1 MSIHKE
7 CRTEIEEIIKSL
19 NLNNKYV
26 LSFGFANYLHGRGGV
41 DKVIAEHQE
50 LLNYNNIS
58 YIFISKYQKVIG
70 SYSLFSNLFSVV
82 IDGKFICFAD
92 EIKIYRILCLLSD
105 KKYALVGAFIHHF
118 MDVDLQFMQKLLNC
132 AECPIFFYVHDFY
145 SVCIQYNLL
154 RNDEEYCGD
163 DECSEKKCSYCK
175 YFQTNLLYKKNFDYF
190 FEKYYDRLQIIA
202 PSKCAGEIWI
212 KSHPEFVNKLS
223 IISHQKIVLSESI
236 HRKNEISKPIK
247 VAFIGS
253 KVKVKG
259 WKECKNLF
267 DSIKNDKRY
276 ELIYCGSYD
285 VEEKYIK
292 KIDVHVKSGNLGAMT
307 DSLQQEKVD
316 CVILWSIWP
325 ETYAYTYFEAWASD
339 CYIITNENSGN
350 IVYSV
355 KQNKNGIVLKNEND
369 LKEIF
374 LNGKIFDLI
383 NTYRANNIKCPERLL
398 INNEIL
404 ALLDSIGYAIKLN
417 EQKFNNNCIS
427 CKIANSLYRIK
438 EHYRGK

>member
-7 CRTEIEEIIKSL
+7 CRTEIEKIIKL
-19 NLNNKYV
+19 LDLNNKYV

-50 LLNYNNIS
+50 LLNQNDIS
-58 YIFISKYQKVIG
+58 YIFISKYQKIIG
-70 SYSLFSNLFSVV
+70 NHSLFSNLFSVV

-92 EIKIYRILCLLSD
+92 EIKIYEFLNLLSD
-105 KKYALVGAFIHHF
+105 KKYELVGAFIHHF
-118 MDVDLQFMQKLLNC
+118 IDVDLDFVQKLLNC
-132 AECPIFFYVHDFY
+132 MRCSIFFYVHDFY

-154 RNDEEYCGD
+154 KNDEKYCGAE
-163 DECSEKKCSYCK
+163 ECCEKKCFDCQ
-175 YFQTNLLYKKNFDYF
+175 YFRTNLLYKKNFDHF
-190 FEKYYDRLQIIA
+190 FQKYYDRLQIIA

-212 KSHPEFVNKLS
+212 KSHQQFVNKLS
-223 IISHQKIVLSESI
+223 IIWHQKIVLSDNI
-236 HRKNEISKPIK
+236 HRKNEVNKPIK

-259 WKECKNLF
+259 WKTCKNLF
-267 DSIKNDKRY
+267 NRIKDDTRY

-285 VEEKYIK
+285 IEEKYIK
-292 KIDVHVKSGNLGAMT
+292 KINVHVKSGNLGAMT
-307 DSLQQEKVD
+307 NSLQQEKVD

-339 CYIITNENSGN
+339 CFIITSESSGN
-350 IVYSV
+350 IASSV
-355 KQNKNGIVLKNEND
+355 KQNKNGIVLKNEKD
-369 LKEIF
+369 LDEIF

-383 NTYRANNIKCPERLL
+383 NTYRADNIKCPEELL

-404 ALLDSIGYAIKLN
+404 ALLDSVGYEIKLN
-417 EQKFNNNCIS
+417 KQKFNNNCIS
-427 CKIANSLYRIK
+427 RKIANFLYRIK
-438 EHYRGK
+438 ELCRRK